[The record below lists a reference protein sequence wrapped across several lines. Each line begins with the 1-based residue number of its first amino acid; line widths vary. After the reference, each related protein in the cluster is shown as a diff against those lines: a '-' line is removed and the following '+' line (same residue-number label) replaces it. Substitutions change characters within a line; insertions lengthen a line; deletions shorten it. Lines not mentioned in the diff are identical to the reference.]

1 MFEIGDKL
9 KVVSD
14 LEFMEINP
22 LFRKKEKTYLIGSR
36 KRDRVLST
44 HSEEVMQQIKIIC
57 GYLNGENSLDD
68 IYKQVGYDYK
78 TINIVINKLS
88 KAELL
93 ESYTGTINSELELV
107 AKNLISI
114 KIKETSEIIRKICGK
129 IVRLYPFVISFLLL
143 VVMVMFWTK
152 RIIPLS
158 VVYSGREIIVASI
171 IMYLFTVL
179 HELGHLLV
187 AWCENIEIKS
197 VNVSLRWYV
206 IPIIY
211 VKYRGINFLQPKVKA
226 KLLMGGLAMN
236 LFFAVVLFIAW
247 NIVENK
253 IILLLSMYNFI
264 MFLSSLYPQTLSDG
278 YYLLLLLTNQ
288 PSIRVEAV
296 KWIFSSNKSHP
307 SKMTI
312 VFICMYIFCTVSGL
326 FSTYFIFRETLNDFC
341 MRFNIDTKFIMIC
354 YFIIYLFLIIKMIK
368 SAKKKLVE

>member
-1 MFEIGDKL
+1 M
-9 KVVSD
+9 
-14 LEFMEINP
+14 
-22 LFRKKEKTYLIGSR
+22 
-36 KRDRVLST
+36 
-44 HSEEVMQQIKIIC
+44 
-57 GYLNGENSLDD
+57 
-68 IYKQVGYDYK
+68 
-78 TINIVINKLS
+78 
-88 KAELL
+88 
-93 ESYTGTINSELELV
+93 
-107 AKNLISI
+107 
-114 KIKETSEIIRKICGK
+114 
-129 IVRLYPFVISFLLL
+129 RLYPFVISFLLL

>member
-341 MRFNIDTKFIMIC
+341 MRFNIDTKFIMNC